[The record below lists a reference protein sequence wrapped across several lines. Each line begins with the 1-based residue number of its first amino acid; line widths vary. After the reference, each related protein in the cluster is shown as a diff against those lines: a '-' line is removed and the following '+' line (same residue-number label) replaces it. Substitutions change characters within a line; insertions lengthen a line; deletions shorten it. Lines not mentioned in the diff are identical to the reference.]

1 MAIKNFISTT
11 NLTFNINDVKFNK
24 DGLIPVISQC
34 HNSGKVLM
42 MAWMNFDSINKTI
55 ETQNMYYFSRSR
67 NSLWM
72 KGETS
77 GNFQKLYELRLDCDG
92 DTLLALI
99 EQKGVAC
106 HTGAKSCFFKK
117 YDDPQNGY

>member
-1 MAIKNFISTT
+1 MTIKNFISTT
-11 NLTFNINDVKFNK
+11 NLTFNINHVKFNK

-34 HNSGKVLM
+34 HNSGEVLM

-99 EQKGVAC
+99 EQKGIAC

-117 YDDPQNGY
+117 YDDPQNG

>member
-34 HNSGKVLM
+34 HNSGEVLM

>member
-1 MAIKNFISTT
+1 MTIKNFISTT
-11 NLTFNINDVKFNK
+11 NLTFNINDEKFNK

-34 HNSGKVLM
+34 HNSGEVLM

-117 YDDPQNGY
+117 YDDPQNG

>member
-34 HNSGKVLM
+34 HNSGEVLM

-117 YDDPQNGY
+117 YDDPQNG

>member
-1 MAIKNFISTT
+1 MPIKNFISTT

-34 HNSGKVLM
+34 HNSGEVLM

-99 EQKGVAC
+99 EQRGVAC

-117 YDDPQNGY
+117 YDDPQNG

>member
-1 MAIKNFISTT
+1 MTIKNFISTT

-34 HNSGKVLM
+34 HNSGEVLM

-77 GNFQKLYELRLDCDG
+77 GNFQILYELRLDCDG

-117 YDDPQNGY
+117 YDSPQNG

>member
-1 MAIKNFISTT
+1 MTIKNFISTT

-34 HNSGKVLM
+34 HNSGEVLM

-117 YDDPQNGY
+117 YDDLQNG

>member
-1 MAIKNFISTT
+1 MTIKNFLSTT

-24 DGLIPVISQC
+24 DGLIPVVSQC
-34 HNSGKVLM
+34 HNSGEVLM

-117 YDDPQNGY
+117 YDDPQNG

>member
-1 MAIKNFISTT
+1 MTIKNFISTT

-34 HNSGKVLM
+34 HNSGEVLM

-99 EQKGVAC
+99 EQRGVAC

-117 YDDPQNGY
+117 YDDPQNG

>member
-34 HNSGKVLM
+34 HNSGEVLM

-99 EQKGVAC
+99 EQRGVAC

-117 YDDPQNGY
+117 YDDPQNG

>member
-1 MAIKNFISTT
+1 MTIKNLISTT

-34 HNSGKVLM
+34 HNSGEVLM

>member
-1 MAIKNFISTT
+1 MTKKNFISTT
-11 NLTFNINDVKFNK
+11 NLTFNINNVKFNK

-34 HNSGKVLM
+34 HNSGEVLM

-117 YDDPQNGY
+117 YDDPKNG

>member
-1 MAIKNFISTT
+1 MTIKNFISTS

-34 HNSGKVLM
+34 HNSGEVLM

-99 EQKGVAC
+99 EQRGVAC

-117 YDDPQNGY
+117 YADPQNGY

>member
-34 HNSGKVLM
+34 HNSGEVLM

-117 YDDPQNGY
+117 YDDPKNG

>member
-34 HNSGKVLM
+34 HNSGEVLM

-106 HTGAKSCFFKK
+106 HTGVKSCFFKK
-117 YDDPQNGY
+117 YDSLQNG

>member
-1 MAIKNFISTT
+1 MTIKNFLSTT

-34 HNSGKVLM
+34 HNSGEVLM

-117 YDDPQNGY
+117 YDDPQNG

>member
-1 MAIKNFISTT
+1 M
-11 NLTFNINDVKFNK
+11 NK
-24 DGLIPVISQC
+24 DRIKYNERGLVSAIIQDKSTKDVLMLGYMNIEALERTYE
-34 HNSGKVLM
+34 SGKVT
-42 MAWMNFDSINKTI
+42 F
-55 ETQNMYYFSRSR
+55 YSRSR
-67 NSLWM
+67 NELWT

-117 YDDPQNGY
+117 YDSPQNG

>member
-1 MAIKNFISTT
+1 MTIKNLISTT

-34 HNSGKVLM
+34 HNSGEVLM

-99 EQKGVAC
+99 EQRGVAC

-117 YDDPQNGY
+117 YDDPQNG

>member
-1 MAIKNFISTT
+1 MTIKNFISTT
-11 NLTFNINDVKFNK
+11 SLTFNINDVKFNK

-34 HNSGKVLM
+34 HNSGEVLM

-117 YDDPQNGY
+117 YDDPQNG

>member
-34 HNSGKVLM
+34 HNSGEVLM

-99 EQKGVAC
+99 EQRGVAC

>member
-1 MAIKNFISTT
+1 MTIKNFISTT

-34 HNSGKVLM
+34 YNSGEVLM

-55 ETQNMYYFSRSR
+55 KTQRMYYFSRSR

-99 EQKGVAC
+99 EQRGVAC

-117 YDDPQNGY
+117 YDDPQNG

>member
-1 MAIKNFISTT
+1 MTIKNFISTT

-34 HNSGKVLM
+34 HNSGEVLM

-117 YDDPQNGY
+117 YDDPKNG

>member
-1 MAIKNFISTT
+1 MVIKNFISTT

-34 HNSGKVLM
+34 HNSGEVLM

-99 EQKGVAC
+99 EQRGVAC

-117 YDDPQNGY
+117 YDDHQNG

>member
-34 HNSGKVLM
+34 HNSGEVLM
-42 MAWMNFDSINKTI
+42 MAWMNFESINKTI

-117 YDDPQNGY
+117 YDDSQNG

>member
-1 MAIKNFISTT
+1 MTIKNFISTT
-11 NLTFNINDVKFNK
+11 NLTFNINNVKFNK

-34 HNSGKVLM
+34 HNSGEVLM

-99 EQKGVAC
+99 EQRGVAC

-117 YDDPQNGY
+117 YDDPQNG

>member
-1 MAIKNFISTT
+1 MTITNFISTT
-11 NLTFNINDVKFNK
+11 NLTFNINNVKFNK

-34 HNSGKVLM
+34 HNSGEVLM

-117 YDDPQNGY
+117 YDDPKNG

>member
-1 MAIKNFISTT
+1 MTIKNFISTT
-11 NLTFNINDVKFNK
+11 NLTFNINDLKFNK

-34 HNSGKVLM
+34 HNSGEVLM

-117 YDDPQNGY
+117 YDDPQNG

>member
-1 MAIKNFISTT
+1 MTIKNFISTT

-34 HNSGKVLM
+34 HNSGEVLM
-42 MAWMNFDSINKTI
+42 MAWMNFESINKTI

-117 YDDPQNGY
+117 YDDPQNG

>member
-34 HNSGKVLM
+34 HNSGEVLM

-99 EQKGVAC
+99 EQKGMAC

-117 YDDPQNGY
+117 YDDPQNG

>member
-1 MAIKNFISTT
+1 MTIKNFISTT

-34 HNSGKVLM
+34 HNSGEVLM

-117 YDDPQNGY
+117 YDDPQNEY